1 MFEGPEENLCAPYRA
16 ESALLLGGGPGAL
29 GQARMGKGDGW
40 GLGWDT
46 ILNGLGMGFMM
57 NWMQDAVGVMTPR
70 EHIQIPP
77 KFPWAQCG
85 KKLLRHGLCQQSEP

>member
-29 GQARMGKGDGW
+29 GQATMGKGGGW

-46 ILNGLGMGFMM
+46 IMNGVGMGFSDGL
-57 NWMQDAVGVMTPR
+57 DAGCSGVMSPR
-70 EHIQIPP
+70 EYIQKPP

-85 KKLLRHGLCQQSEP
+85 KKLLRHGLCQRSEY